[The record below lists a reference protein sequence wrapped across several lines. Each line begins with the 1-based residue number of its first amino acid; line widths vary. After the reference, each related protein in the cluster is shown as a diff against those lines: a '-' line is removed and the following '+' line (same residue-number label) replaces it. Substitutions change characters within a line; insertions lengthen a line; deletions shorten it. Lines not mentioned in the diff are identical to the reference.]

1 MSQAVYL
8 KWIGTWWW
16 QLDKCQNKYLC
27 NDLDMILTIALE
39 QILKWSIS
47 FCGWCVYSATTVWNV
62 VIKLLGMF
70 HSCTHEVIE
79 RARDIPKP
87 IIILPARVCICI
99 FLCVYVCACVC
110 VVCVLVC
117 APVQDVFKG
126 CGGVPCEPPQPAGDT
141 PWSGLLIRR
150 ERKNGESVE
159 PPYLVHC
166 F

>member
-1 MSQAVYL
+1 MMTAWQMSKQIPVQWLGHDLNHCIGANTQMVDFFLWLVRIFCYYSLECCDQTSWHVSQLYTWCDWKGKRHPKANNHFASKSLYL
-8 KWIGTWWW
+8 
-16 QLDKCQNKYLC
+16 Y
-27 NDLDMILTIALE
+27 
-39 QILKWSIS
+39 
-47 FCGWCVYSATTVWNV
+47 
-62 VIKLLGMF
+62 
-70 HSCTHEVIE
+70 
-79 RARDIPKP
+79 
-87 IIILPARVCICI
+87 
-99 FLCVYVCACVC
+99 FLCVCVCACVC

-126 CGGVPCEPPQPAGDT
+126 CGGVPSEPPQPAGDT